1 MKYALPNLYFE
12 EEVVLMPGRILD
24 QATNVSQ
31 APFSFN
37 QEVVVTLQDHKQVTA
52 RVCGG
57 ARRRKDGL
65 QIWVQGP
72 NLNSGT
78 PQCVPLTSVSA
89 ALRMR

>member
-1 MKYALPNLYFE
+1 
-12 EEVVLMPGRILD
+12 MPGKLLD

-31 APFSFN
+31 APFCFN

-57 ARRRKDGL
+57 ARRQDGL
-65 QIWVQGP
+65 QIWVQCP
-72 NLNSGT
+72 SLNSGT

-89 ALRMR
+89 ASRMR